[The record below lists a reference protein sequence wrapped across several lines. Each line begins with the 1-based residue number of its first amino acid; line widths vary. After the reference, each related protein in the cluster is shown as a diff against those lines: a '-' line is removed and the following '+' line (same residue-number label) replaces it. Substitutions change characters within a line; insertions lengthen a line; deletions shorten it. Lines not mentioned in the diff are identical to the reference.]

1 MDEFPSEL
9 PDETGNVGEVRPPG
23 FTDDALALDFTRQHA
38 WHLRYVAA
46 WGKWYEW
53 TGTVWKAD
61 ETMRIFDYAREIC
74 RRASA
79 ACGSPGIA
87 ASIASAKTVAAV
99 ERLAKSDRRHAAT
112 VEEWDRDEWLL
123 NTPDGVIELRTSRM
137 RKHRPGDYLT
147 KITAVAPGGE
157 CPRWRK
163 FLAEITAKD
172 AELQGFLKRIAG
184 YCLTGSIREHAMFF
198 GYGTGANGKGV
209 FLNTIT
215 ALMGDYATV
224 AAMETFTASMNDRH
238 PTDLAMLR
246 GARLVTAQ
254 ETEEGR
260 RWAEARIKAMTG
272 GDPITARFMRQ
283 DFFTYNPAFKLFIA
297 GNHKPGLR
305 NVAEAIRRR
314 LNLIPFDVT
323 IAAAKRDHELPEK
336 LKAEWPGILKWM
348 IQGCLEW
355 QAEGLQPPEAVRSAT
370 AEYLAAE
377 DLIEQW
383 RADRLID
390 SPNSQTASHTLF
402 SDWTAW
408 CNALGEEAGTI
419 KRFSEALQRHFPK
432 QRISQGMMFLG
443 VRLRASGGGAR

>member
-9 PDETGNVGEVRPPG
+9 PDETGNAGEVRPPG

-272 GDPITARFMRQ
+272 
-283 DFFTYNPAFKLFIA
+283 
-297 GNHKPGLR
+297 
-305 NVAEAIRRR
+305 
-314 LNLIPFDVT
+314 
-323 IAAAKRDHELPEK
+323 EK